1 MTSHGLND
9 VKADVGE
16 DPLHVV
22 VDRLPV
28 LLDVP
33 VPRFV
38 HQAAWIFIKVKF
50 WLFLKLIGVTV
61 QSNDSRERNKCPTS
75 ISSIDV
81 VFDPRVRDGPFICV
95 RIKTLHNSLQ
105 TNVFAWLGIF
115 SYLRIPLP
123 SKHIEFATIWH

>member
-50 WLFLKLIGVTV
+50 WLFLKLIGITV
-61 QSNDSRERNKCPTS
+61 QS
-75 ISSIDV
+75 
-81 VFDPRVRDGPFICV
+81 
-95 RIKTLHNSLQ
+95 HNSRIE
-105 TNVFAWLGIF
+105 TNAQPV
-115 SYLRIPLP
+115 
-123 SKHIEFATIWH
+123 

>member
-16 DPLHVV
+16 DSLHVV

-38 HQAAWIFIKVKF
+38 HQAAWIFIEVKF

-61 QSNDSRERNKCPTS
+61 QSHDSRKE
-75 ISSIDV
+75 
-81 VFDPRVRDGPFICV
+81 
-95 RIKTLHNSLQ
+95 
-105 TNVFAWLGIF
+105 TNVQ
-115 SYLRIPLP
+115 PV
-123 SKHIEFATIWH
+123 